1 MFISCLF
8 WKFPLFLHIVPYQ
21 FLDVLCLLTK
31 IVVLRL
37 DKNQVTM
44 PIIWIG
50 FVQDGIFTV

>member
-1 MFISCLF
+1 MFISCFVCFENFPFSYILF
-8 WKFPLFLHIVPYQ
+8 HISFWMYY
-21 FLDVLCLLTK
+21 
-31 IVVLRL
+31 VVLRL